1 MATTEQDI
9 DSFAQFAKQKL
20 AQAEGELSMDDIYDE
35 WRIQHPPSEDALAIK
50 AALRDMHNG
59 ERGQPFDEFV
69 QEFRARKSSAAE
81 S

>member
-9 DSFAQFAKQKL
+9 DSFAQQKL

-59 ERGQPFDEFV
+59 EKGRPLDEFLT
-69 QEFRARKSSAAE
+69 ELRAEKSIE
-81 S
+81 NE